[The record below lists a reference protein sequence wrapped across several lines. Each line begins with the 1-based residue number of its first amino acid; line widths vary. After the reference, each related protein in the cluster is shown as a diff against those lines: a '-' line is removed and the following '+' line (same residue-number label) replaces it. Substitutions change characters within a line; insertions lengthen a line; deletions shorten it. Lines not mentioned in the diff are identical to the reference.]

1 MDNQATLVK
10 HIDPRLNLTAEK
22 QFSTSQ
28 GASYISTA
36 VYRPNGSTIGTAT
49 NFSCNPPNRNIV
61 VSREVIKL
69 AEFKVTITGNSTSA
83 AAQNIFESF
92 SVAPAYM
99 PLSRVTLNESMKIG
113 NDTITGQNTD
123 IVREALCR
131 YDCDKYY
138 TGTPN
143 MNDTYQTFDEV
154 DLSNRSALAPYG
166 DSTQYGDIV
175 SRRAYFTF
183 DDNVS
188 LQQQSNPV
196 IGTANTVEI
205 TFLVEEP
212 LMLSPFVFGED
223 ARNAEGLYGV
233 ESAQYSCQF
242 GNLNKA
248 FNYVADK
255 IKLSELNVK
264 IEITDF
270 GLRFKYLTPQLNQPI
285 PRNALYSY
293 YEPQVRTA
301 QRITVANDGIPTA
314 AQVINLQLSGIPRRV
329 YMLMRD
335 TDTTGTKPLRYLALS
350 PNTLSVR
357 INGQSSLQ
365 GQSNIQLYDTCK
377 RNGLNLAY
385 SQWSKYTGSVMCVD
399 FGKGDIALHPEQAP
413 AVSQK
418 NEFEFAA
425 SYVNKSGEP
434 INAEFT
440 IIVVYDGVF
449 RMEDG
454 NTSHSINPI
463 SEQSILATA
472 TNTSLLVDNSP
483 DNVYGGNVNWSGLGK
498 TGLKIAKCVMDNMPV
513 PKSGAPKSGARGSM
527 RGRGVENVSGGRMV
541 SRSSLRSRY

>member
-69 AEFKVTITGNSTSA
+69 AEFKITITGTSQTA
-83 AAQNIFESF
+83 LAQNIFEPF
-92 SVAPAYM
+92 AVAPSYM

-138 TGTPN
+138 TGTAS
-143 MNDTYQTFDEV
+143 MNDTYQTFESV

-166 DSTQYGDIV
+166 DNTGGQYGDVV
-175 SRRAYFTF
+175 SRRAYWTF

-188 LQQQSNPV
+188 LSQQSAPV
-196 IGTANTVEI
+196 IGTANTVVL
-205 TFLVEEP
+205 TFAIEEP

-242 GNLNKA
+242 GNLLKA

-255 IKLSELNVK
+255 INLDNIVVK
-264 IEITDF
+264 SEITEF

-301 QRITVANDGIPTA
+301 QRIAVASDGLPTP

-335 TDTTGTKPLRYLALS
+335 TDTTGTKPLRYLALA
-350 PNTLSVR
+350 PNSLSVR

-418 NEFEFAA
+418 NEFEFSA
-425 SYVNKSGEP
+425 SYLNKSGES
-434 INAEFT
+434 IDAEFT
-440 IIVVYDGVF
+440 IVVVYDGVF

-463 SEQSILATA
+463 SEQSILSTA
-472 TNTSLLVDNSP
+472 TNTSLLMDNSP
-483 DNVYGGNVNWSGLGK
+483 DNVYGGNINWSGLGK
-498 TGLKIAKCVMDNMPV
+498 TGLKIAKCVVDNLP
-513 PKSGAPKSGARGSM
+513 APKSRSM
-527 RGRGVENVSGGRMV
+527 RGRGIENVNGGRMV